1 MTVREP
7 HASSLDAE
15 IANEIAARK
24 LKHIEVCLEYPVE
37 YTTKTTGLEHVPWPY
52 DALPELSLADVSL
65 ETEFLGKHLRAP
77 IIIGAMTGGAER
89 AAKINRN
96 LAIAAHH
103 LGLGLMLGSQR
114 VMIEREEARSSFQV
128 REFAPD
134 ILLIGNIGVAQLRK
148 GYGSREACMAI
159 ELVGADALAF
169 HTNPL
174 QEALQENGDTDF
186 SDLIPTLE
194 RVVPDVA
201 YPVMLKE
208 VGHGLSGALARA
220 VNNVG
225 FAALDVGGA
234 GGTSW
239 AKVEDFVNHG
249 ILRHPDLCE
258 IGIPTA
264 QALRECHSSLPA
276 MPLMASGGIRTGLD
290 IAKSLSLGANVA
302 ALAKPLLA
310 PALESPEAVIAHLE
324 KLIFELRVSLFAAGL
339 RSIEQARAI
348 NR

>member
-7 HASSLDAE
+7 QVSSLDDE
-15 IANEIAARK
+15 IAERK

-52 DALPELSLADVSL
+52 NALPELSLADISL
-65 ETEFLGKHLRAP
+65 ETEFLGKRLKAP
-77 IIIGAMTGGAER
+77 ILIGAMTGGAER

-96 LAIAAHH
+96 LAIAAQH

-114 VMIEREEARSSFQV
+114 VMIEREESRSSFQV
-128 REFAPD
+128 RQLAPD

-148 GYGSREACMAI
+148 GYGPREVRMAI

-174 QEALQENGDTDF
+174 QEALQDNGDTDF
-186 SDLIPTLE
+186 SDLIPILE
-194 RVVPDVA
+194 RVVPEVG
-201 YPVMLKE
+201 YPIMLKE
-208 VGHGLSGALARA
+208 VGHGLSGSLARA
-220 VNNVG
+220 VKNVG

-249 ILRHPDLCE
+249 TLRHPDLCE
-258 IGIPTA
+258 IGIPTS
-264 QALRECHSSLPA
+264 QAIREVRSSLPE

-302 ALAKPLLA
+302 ALARPLLA
-310 PALESPEAVIAHLE
+310 PALEGPEAVTAHLE
-324 KLIFELRVSLFAAGL
+324 KLIFELRVALFAAGL
-339 RSIEQARAI
+339 GSVDQARAV